1 MKKIFLFVALLMIFI
16 ISCTTD
22 NVVKSTTSSNDFTVS
37 YDESNNNTSI
47 FQGNSIT
54 SDIAKNFII
63 SYIDSNGNNISISP
77 TPDMISL
84 NTSNVGDFEA
94 TITFNGVSKKITVPV
109 YTSFEKLDFIDD
121 IYGGIGAIDSNI
133 VNDSFI
139 YIPKFSPNHTKVKLI
154 TECGFDFY
162 SSNGYVP
169 SLLIANW
176 VTSADILSFGEIKRV
191 EIPSVTTLP
200 GGPLF
205 SDKTEYIN
213 YSSLEDISDLNNALS
228 NLTNL
233 NTIILKKIKTIG
245 EEAFINDTN
254 LSNITLGNICPSIGD
269 NAFQGVLSTL
279 TFHVPLSSKDTYTKY
294 LNDNQSR
301 IGLNNYTIKTY

>member
-1 MKKIFLFVALLMIFI
+1 MKKIFLFVALLMTFL

-94 TITFNGVSKKITVPV
+94 TITFNGISKKITVPV
-109 YTSFEKLDFIDD
+109 YTDPRKLDFSIDEEV
-121 IYGGIGAIDSNI
+121 GAIDSEIKNG
-133 VNDSFI
+133 DFI
-139 YIPKFSPNHTKVKLI
+139 YIPKFSPNHVAI
-154 TECGFDFY
+154 THIMECGFDLY
-162 SSNGYVP
+162 SSGANVP
-169 SLLIANW
+169 NKFSAKW
-176 VTSADILSFGEIKRV
+176 ATSVDILAFGEIEKV
-191 EIPSVTTLP
+191 EIPLVNAIPSGKIFTN
-200 GGPLF
+200 
-205 SDKTEYIN
+205 KTKYADF
-213 YSSLEDISDLNNALS
+213 SSLENIQNFAEPFRDLE
-228 NLTNL
+228 NL

-279 TFHVPLSSKDTYTKY
+279 TFHVPLNSKDTYTKY